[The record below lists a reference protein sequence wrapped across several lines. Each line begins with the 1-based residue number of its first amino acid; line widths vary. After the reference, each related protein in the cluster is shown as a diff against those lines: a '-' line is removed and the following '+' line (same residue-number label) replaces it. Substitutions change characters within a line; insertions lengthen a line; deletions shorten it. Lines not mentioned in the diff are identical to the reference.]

1 MASALRGSV
10 LLPVPIERAW
20 DLWVD
25 AARYTQWQSMLLAVR
40 DLSGPVSTAGT
51 TYVLDHGP
59 RMQRRVRVLIAE
71 RPVRHVIEQQGMGIH
86 DETTA
91 TFEPEDGGT
100 RLTLVV
106 IYRLGRLMNLLTRL
120 DRKSRTE
127 RELQRELDR
136 LAVIAARV
144 PPPARVGGLYLAEA
158 GAVRR
163 RLTVIAVDDQYIH
176 VRVHPGH
183 LRPRDPDDLVPAAP
197 KRPSEQLDLRSID
210 LPLRTDI
217 DAMLMGLPFLRR
229 DGGHGVAH
237 LAMSLDAWA
246 DTLSREIGDDVV
258 TARDAEGVAAWSE
271 RRGPVVGLDGDLD
284 LAPTCTFQL
293 RTGATTGETTGE
305 TWAAAKVL
313 RSEIMRIHLR
323 IAADRWAERPAWIP
337 PRAWSPEPLSID
349 AATGELRAIWPV
361 LIGHYPL
368 SRVTFNAAQPRF
380 AGITTLE
387 HDELDGYRQWCEAGA
402 GTFES
407 LAPVLHPG
415 EPEPAVDLLTP
426 SSGVALGDRAR
437 VIETPLTTGL
447 GLARPSVRSTATRRH
462 RSRTRPT
469 SSERQRRTWRSG
481 CGSMAPT
488 PTTWSGS
495 RRSWSSSS
503 ITRARHS

>member
-59 RMQRRVRVLIAE
+59 RLQRRVRVLVAE
-71 RPVRHVIEQQGMGIH
+71 RPFRHVIEQQGMGIH

-106 IYRLGRLMNLLTRL
+106 IYRLGRLMSLLTRL

-127 RELQRELDR
+127 RELQRELHR
-136 LAVIAARV
+136 LAVIAARI
-144 PPPARVGGLYLAEA
+144 PLPARVGGLYLAEA

-163 RLTVIAVDDQYIH
+163 RLTVIAVDDQRIH

-183 LRPRDPDDLVPAAP
+183 LRPRDPDDLVPSAP
-197 KRPSEQLDLRSID
+197 KPPSEQLDLRSID
-210 LPLRTDI
+210 PPLRTGI
-217 DAMLMGLPFLRR
+217 DALLMGLPFLRR
-229 DGGHGVAH
+229 DGGHGVPH
-237 LAMSLDAWA
+237 LALSLDAWA
-246 DTLSREIGDDVV
+246 DTLARDIGDDEV
-258 TARDAEGVAAWSE
+258 TARDAEYVAAWRE
-271 RRGPVVGLDGDLD
+271 RGGPAVGVDGDLD

-293 RTGATTGETTGE
+293 EPGATTGE

-313 RSEIMRIHLR
+313 RSEIRRIHLR
-323 IAADRWAERPAWIP
+323 IAANRWSERPAWIP

-349 AATGELRAIWPV
+349 AATGDLRAIWPV
-361 LIGHYPL
+361 MIGHYPL
-368 SRVTFNAAQPRF
+368 SRVTFNAARPRF
-380 AGITTLE
+380 TGITTLE
-387 HDELDGYRQWCEAGA
+387 HEELDGFRGWREARA

-407 LAPVLHPG
+407 LAPVVHPG
-415 EPEPAVDLLTP
+415 EPTPAVDDA
-426 SSGVALGDRAR
+426 S
-437 VIETPLTTGL
+437 
-447 GLARPSVRSTATRRH
+447 
-462 RSRTRPT
+462 
-469 SSERQRRTWRSG
+469 
-481 CGSMAPT
+481 
-488 PTTWSGS
+488 
-495 RRSWSSSS
+495 
-503 ITRARHS
+503 